1 MPQLVKRGK
10 YVFGWTIVHPDGFI
24 LLPPEAQEEYRFKA
38 GDNLIIMN
46 GSETSGGFAI
56 TTFNKIRNTPLLNRI
71 NQFPELSSFR
81 NLKNG
86 YLEDNKKIY
95 TWSTLER
102 SGYFIIHPH
111 ALKKFFI
118 KPYDK
123 LLVIRGSELAPG
135 FIQKGNIFNEA
146 LKHPELKICL

>member
-10 YVFGWTIVHPDGFI
+10 YVFGWTIVHPDGNI

-38 GDNLIIMN
+38 GDKLIIMN

-56 TTFNKIRNTPLLNRI
+56 TTINKILNTPLLNRI
-71 NQFPELSSFR
+71 NQIPELSSSR

-86 YLEDNKKIY
+86 YLEDKKKIY
-95 TWSTLER
+95 TWSTLENT
-102 SGYFIIHPH
+102 GYFMMRKD
-111 ALKKFFI
+111 ALKKYSI
-118 KPYDK
+118 KAYDK
-123 LLVIRGSELAPG
+123 LLVVKGSGLALG
-135 FIQKGNIFNEA
+135 LIQKGRIFNEA